1 MKWPIV
7 THKYRH
13 MRINHH
19 TRVIDHFIY
28 LIAHNNILLA
38 ILANA
43 PHGIALSVLFRS
55 LYSHIFQRNIVVGRR
70 FLPVLNGNLKI
81 LYIFRITQ
89 FERES
94 LDRYK
99 WILNFHFLKDEISTF
114 LKSRNWKSKPLQ
126 NETTHAI
133 SLFNTTKLLLSG
145 GIFFR

>member
-1 MKWPIV
+1 MFHADATQKKREKLKKVRKNQINERKNKKKMSSVKQENLKWPIV

-38 ILANA
+38 ILSNA

-55 LYSHIFQRNIVVGRR
+55 HYSHIFQRNIVVGRR

-99 WILNFHFLKDEISTF
+99 
-114 LKSRNWKSKPLQ
+114 
-126 NETTHAI
+126 
-133 SLFNTTKLLLSG
+133 
-145 GIFFR
+145 

>member
-1 MKWPIV
+1 
-7 THKYRH
+7 

-38 ILANA
+38 ILSNA

-55 LYSHIFQRNIVVGRR
+55 HYSHIFR

-99 WILNFHFLKDEISTF
+99 
-114 LKSRNWKSKPLQ
+114 
-126 NETTHAI
+126 
-133 SLFNTTKLLLSG
+133 
-145 GIFFR
+145 